1 MQSNQYQV
9 PATSTLIMQYAGEVY
24 NSPLEQQYL
33 SRLNYSQVGALGEV
47 LENVYPLFKE
57 VILLR
62 KRSVRSF
69 LRKRLIERQ
78 DEQVCILGAGLDPL
92 AIHLLSHYDNQ
103 IRKIFEVDSSHT
115 AIKQELYT
123 SLGLNTSKIAF
134 VNHDLATAG
143 TLTPALELA
152 GFDPHLPTTIIF
164 EGVLHYITNEEFV
177 RLMKLFSTPDKRNKM
192 IMDYTLDP
200 QSVPFANRPVH
211 QQLLEIFETF
221 IQGRFN
227 RNNRGELLQLTIEF
241 GAVNQTFRSM
251 QAIQAVETGRSKD
264 FHDTGDGLIEMVFMS
279 L

>member
-1 MQSNQYQV
+1 MESKQYKV

-33 SRLNYSQVGALGEV
+33 SRLNYSQVGALGEL
-47 LENVYPLFKE
+47 LEGIYPLFKE
-57 VILLR
+57 VVQLR

-78 DEQVCILGAGLDPL
+78 DEQICILGAGLDPL
-92 AIHLLSHYDNQ
+92 AIHLLSQYNNQ
-103 IRKIFEVDSSHT
+103 IRKIFEVDSSYM
-115 AIKQELYT
+115 AIKQELYN
-123 SLGLNTSKIAF
+123 SLGLDTGKVAF
-134 VNHDLATAG
+134 VNHNLADAG
-143 TLTPALELA
+143 SLIPALELA
-152 GFDPHLPTTIIF
+152 GFDSHLPTTIIF
-164 EGVLHYITNEEFV
+164 EGIIHYITNEEFV
-177 RLMKLFSTPDKRNKM
+177 RLMKQFSTPDKRNKM

-200 QSVPFANRPVH
+200 QSVPFASRPVH
-211 QQLLEIFETF
+211 QELLDIFENF